1 MKGHSL
7 DSIDNPIEE
16 NWEEQ
21 QTQDMEEMKN
31 DAIYEEERERRAGLF
46 DTHPE
51 LLGLIKDYL
60 HQTLK
65 VRNIEEKIAKLKEI
79 EK

>member
-7 DSIDNPIEE
+7 DSIDDDIDNQI
-16 NWEEQ
+16 
-21 QTQDMEEMKN
+21 
-31 DAIYEEERERRAGLF
+31 EEERASLF
-46 DTHPE
+46 DVHPE

-60 HQTLK
+60 KQTLK
-65 VRNIEEKIAKLKEI
+65 VREIEDMIAKLKEI

>member
-7 DSIDNPIEE
+7 DSIDDDIDNQIEE
-16 NWEEQ
+16 E
-21 QTQDMEEMKN
+21 
-31 DAIYEEERERRAGLF
+31 RAGLF
-46 DTHPE
+46 DVHPE

-60 HQTLK
+60 NQTLK
-65 VRNIEEKIAKLKEI
+65 VRKIEEKIAKLKEI

>member
-7 DSIDNPIEE
+7 DSIDDDIDNQIE
-16 NWEEQ
+16 
-21 QTQDMEEMKN
+21 EEMKN

-79 EK
+79 EKWVYQL